1 MDHLPPI
8 PLLDLVPM
16 YLVLPP
22 QLRLLLAP
30 VLVNPLDEAFPLVS
44 VALLLVLVDRLLLVD
59 LEASLLAAVSLEDLL
74 RDSLD
79 VVGHPEDLVS
89 DLNVYFFSK
98 RLANFL
104 LAGFAPPPG
113 FAPQGAPRKYSTQST
128 RLIDLSFTD
137 LVYSGRIPTSTRIPA
152 SWPRARVP
160 SARIWRKV
168 IQSHSERLNFLHYD
182 L

>member
-16 YLVLPP
+16 YLVLLPP

-44 VALLLVLVDRLLLVD
+44 VALLLVLVVPLRLVD
-59 LEASLLAAVSLEDLL
+59 SEASLLAAVSLEDLL

-89 DLNVYFFSK
+89 DLNVYFI
-98 RLANFL
+98 LE
-104 LAGFAPPPG
+104 GIG
-113 FAPQGAPRKYSTQST
+113 
-128 RLIDLSFTD
+128 
-137 LVYSGRIPTSTRIPA
+137 
-152 SWPRARVP
+152 
-160 SARIWRKV
+160 
-168 IQSHSERLNFLHYD
+168 
-182 L
+182 